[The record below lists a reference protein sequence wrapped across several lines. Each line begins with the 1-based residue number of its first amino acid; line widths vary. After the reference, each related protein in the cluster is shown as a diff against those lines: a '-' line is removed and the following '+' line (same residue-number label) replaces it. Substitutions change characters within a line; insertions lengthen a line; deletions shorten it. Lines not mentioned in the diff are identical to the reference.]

1 MKITLRII
9 TAIIPAVRWVL
20 DKLIWAQIE
29 LEYRTLG
36 EVEYRRQFADRMD
49 ILFADDDD

>member
-1 MKITLRII
+1 MRITLRII
-9 TAIIPAVRWVL
+9 TAIIPAVRWIL
-20 DKLIWAQIE
+20 DKLVWAQIE

-36 EVEYRRQFADRMD
+36 ETEYRRQFANRLD